1 MPPPDDGQALPP
13 PPTVPPINLE
23 SMPGFAVGLDVRGGI
38 GMMAASEARGAFA
51 SLGGLLRAHYQYYEL
66 GFFYDRSDNSGTGAS
81 FTHFGG
87 LAGAWLPYH
96 NWVDFELALGVG
108 SRQYDD
114 PDPRYG
120 PSGYEL
126 SGLAASL
133 ILGVSDRAKSGGK
146 GASGG
151 GRVGGQL
158 VFTYDVKQYD
168 QPWTLVDLNQ
178 AGEVTET
185 RGSTHVGGFSIGLM
199 LTLGLDYG
207 DAP

>member
-1 MPPPDDGQALPP
+1 LRPPPL
-13 PPTVPPINLE
+13 VPPIHIE
-23 SMPGFAVGLDVRGGI
+23 SSPGFRVGLDVRGGI
-38 GMMAASEARGAFA
+38 GMTAGSDARGAFA

-66 GFFYDRSDNSGTGAS
+66 GFFYDRSDDSGTGAG
-81 FTHFGG
+81 FTHLGG

-96 NWVDFELALGVG
+96 NWVDFELAVGIG
-108 SRQYDD
+108 SRSYDD

-120 PSGYEL
+120 LSGYEL

-133 ILGVSDRAKSGGK
+133 ILGVSDRARSDEK
-146 GASGG
+146 GARAG

-158 VFTYDVKQYD
+158 VFTYDVTQHD
-168 QPWTLVDLNQ
+168 QPWTLVDRDQ
-178 AGEVTET
+178 SGEQTET
-185 RGSTHVGGFSIGLM
+185 HGTTHVGGFSIGLM